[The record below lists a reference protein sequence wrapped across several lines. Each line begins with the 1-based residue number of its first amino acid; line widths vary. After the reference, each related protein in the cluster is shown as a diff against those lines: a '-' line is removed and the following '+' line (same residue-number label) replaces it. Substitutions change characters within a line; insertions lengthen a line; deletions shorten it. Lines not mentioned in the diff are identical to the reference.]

1 MLVLKGH
8 ILNEIVKIDNEF
20 GKDGSGEI
28 ISHTVT
34 YDIFLRKYKDL
45 PIRTLNINK

>member
-1 MLVLKGH
+1 MY
-8 ILNEIVKIDNEF
+8 

-28 ISHTVT
+28 ISSTVT

-45 PIRTLNINK
+45 PDRVLKVNQEVSNYRQQFLRSDD